1 MRMAP
6 ISVRLKKYLAL
17 LTMLAMLCV
26 MAVSAQAEETG
37 RMMYLYTDGLYY
49 EFVDGYICVNGEYVY
64 VQDQLDAGL
73 NQLLPLDESMLAGQ
87 GAAQIE
93 ELPEESLEIIVTPEF
108 EAPAEEPEEVTPA
121 EEPEEVTPSDEPEE
135 VTPSEEPEEV
145 TPSEEPEEVT
155 PAEEPEEVTPSDE
168 PEEVTPSDEP
178 EEVTPSEEPEEV
190 TPSEE
195 PEEVT
200 PSEEPEE
207 VTPADEPEEVTP
219 SDEPEEVTPSD
230 EPEELPE
237 GELIVAAP
245 PEMNA
250 DAQDGETEGSAG
262 DTLAPE
268 LKVSIEALYES
279 ETPALG
285 DTVTFV
291 SAVAVENG
299 QIESGSLSYQWQYKS
314 GGGEWTDLP
323 GETGD
328 TLSVVLSED
337 NAGYVYRLIVQA
349 LA

>member
-26 MAVSAQAEETG
+26 MAVSAQAEETD

-87 GAAQIE
+87 GAAQVE

-108 EAPAEEPEEVTPA
+108 EAPAEEPEEVTP
-121 EEPEEVTPSDEPEE
+121 
-135 VTPSEEPEEV
+135 
-145 TPSEEPEEVT
+145 SEEPEEVT
-155 PAEEPEEVTPSDE
+155 PAE
-168 PEEVTPSDEP
+168 
-178 EEVTPSEEPEEV
+178 
-190 TPSEE
+190 
-195 PEEVT
+195 
-200 PSEEPEE
+200 
-207 VTPADEPEEVTP
+207 EPEEVTP

>member
-87 GAAQIE
+87 GAAQVE

-108 EAPAEEPEEVTPA
+108 EAPAD
-121 EEPEEVTPSDEPEE
+121 EPEEVTPSD
-135 VTPSEEPEEV
+135 
-145 TPSEEPEEVT
+145 EPEEVT

-178 EEVTPSEEPEEV
+178 EEVTPADEPEEVTPAEEPEEVTPAEEPEEV

-200 PSEEPEE
+200 PSDEPEEETPSEEPEE
-207 VTPADEPEEVTP
+207 L
-219 SDEPEEVTPSD
+219 
-230 EPEELPE
+230 PEELPE
-237 GELIVAAP
+237 GELIIAAP

-250 DAQDGETEGSAG
+250 DAQDGETEGSAE
-262 DTLAPE
+262 DIPVPE

-337 NAGYVYRLIVQA
+337 NAGYVYRLIVRA

>member
-93 ELPEESLEIIVTPEF
+93 ELPEESLEIIVPPEF
-108 EAPAEEPEEVTPA
+108 EAPAEEPEEVEPAEEPEEVEPA
-121 EEPEEVTPSDEPEE
+121 EEPEEVTPSED
-135 VTPSEEPEEV
+135 
-145 TPSEEPEEVT
+145 
-155 PAEEPEEVTPSDE
+155 PEEVTPSD
-168 PEEVTPSDEP
+168 
-178 EEVTPSEEPEEV
+178 
-190 TPSEE
+190 
-195 PEEVT
+195 
-200 PSEEPEE
+200 EPEE

-230 EPEELPE
+230 EPEEVTPAEEPEELPEELPE